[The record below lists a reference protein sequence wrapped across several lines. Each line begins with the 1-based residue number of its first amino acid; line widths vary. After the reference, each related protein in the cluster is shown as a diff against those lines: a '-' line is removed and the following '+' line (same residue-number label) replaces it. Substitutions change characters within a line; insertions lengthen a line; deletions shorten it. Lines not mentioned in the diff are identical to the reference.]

1 MSTTPRT
8 ESADVTPIGGHVHD
22 LSARN
27 PHLTEEIHEIISSE
41 PFERLVATRWR
52 VSLLLTAAMLLVY
65 FGFILTV
72 AFNKA
77 VLATK
82 LGTSLTVAIPIGL
95 GIIVFAWLITGVYI
109 RWANGYYDSA
119 VAELKKRI

>member
-1 MSTTPRT
+1 MSTT
-8 ESADVTPIGGHVHD
+8 TPPQDPTLIGGHHHD
-22 LSARN
+22 LSKKN
-27 PHLTEEIHEIISSE
+27 PHLSEEVHEIITSE
-41 PFERLVATRWR
+41 PFQRLVATRWR
-52 VSLLLTAAMLLVY
+52 VSLTLTALMLLVY

-82 LGTSLTVAIPIGL
+82 LGSALTVAIPIGL

-109 RWANGYYDSA
+109 RWANRYYDRE
-119 VAELKKRI
+119 VAALKQRI

>member
-1 MSTTPRT
+1 MTTT
-8 ESADVTPIGGHVHD
+8 ATPKEPTLIGGHRHD
-22 LSARN
+22 LSKKN
-27 PHLTEEIHEIISSE
+27 PHLSDEVHEIITSE
-41 PFERLVATRWR
+41 PFQRLVATRWR
-52 VSLLLTAAMLLVY
+52 VSLGLTAAMLLVY

-77 VLATK
+77 ALATK
-82 LGTSLTVAIPIGL
+82 LGPALTVAIPIGL

-109 RWANGYYDSA
+109 RWANRTYDDA